1 MTLDTDLKLKIK
13 KIIFFTGDT
22 ICLYFALFLALLIR
36 YNFNISDNLFFKHIP
51 YFTTLYIMWLVILYA
66 LRLYETNK
74 IIKNKYE
81 IIVSIIN
88 FSIMNFFLSVLYFYI
103 TPQNII
109 TPKTILVLNILIFG
123 ILFYI
128 WRFFANK
135 ALYRYKIQ
143 QNSLVITNNPDL
155 LKSINQKP
163 ELELNIKTYI
173 NPLNNINLDL
183 IEKTSIENLED
194 YLENNKIQSIVIDDD
209 LLFDNNISGKLLKC
223 INLKI
228 EVIKTTEF
236 YEKYL
241 GKVVLKNINQMW
253 LISNLNENKKFIFDF
268 GKNIFEKIFTFI
280 LLILSLIIVP
290 FIIIGI
296 KVGSR
301 GPIFFKQYR
310 TGKNGEN
317 FLAMKFRTM
326 IDNAEKNGAQ
336 WASKN
341 DSRITK
347 FGKFLR
353 KTRLDEIPQFINI
366 LKGDMSLIGPR
377 PERPEFIESLEKEIP
392 FYSHRLLVKPGLSG
406 WAQINYPYGNTIDDA
421 IEKLEYDLY
430 YIKNRN
436 LALDISIILKTIDA
450 VVKGGGM

>member
-13 KIIFFTGDT
+13 KTIFFIGDI
-22 ICLYFALFLALLIR
+22 ICLYFALFLALFLR
-36 YNFNISDNLFFKHIP
+36 YNFNMSDNLFIKHIP
-51 YFTTLYIMWLVILYA
+51 YFSTLFIIWLIIMYA
-66 LRLYETNK
+66 LRLYETNRA
-74 IIKNKYE
+74 IKNKYE
-81 IIVSIIN
+81 LIVSIIN
-88 FSIMNFFLSVLYFYI
+88 FSAINFFLSVLYFYI

-109 TPKTILVLNILIFG
+109 TPKTILILNILIFG

-128 WRFFANK
+128 WRFYASK

-143 QNSLVITNNPDL
+143 KNSLIITNNPDL
-155 LKSINQKP
+155 LKNIHLKP

-173 NPLNNINLDL
+173 NPLSNINLDTA
-183 IEKTSIENLED
+183 EKISLDDLET
-194 YLENNKIQSIVIDDD
+194 YLENNKIQSVVIDDD
-209 LLFDNNISGKLLKC
+209 LLFDNNISSRLLKC

-268 GKNIFEKIFTFI
+268 AKNIVEKVFTSI
-280 LLILSLIIVP
+280 LLVLSLIIIP
-290 FIIIGI
+290 FIIVGI
-296 KVGSR
+296 KFSSR
-301 GPIFFKQYR
+301 GPIFFKQIR
-310 TGKNGEN
+310 TGKDRKR
-317 FLAMKFRTM
+317 FLAIKFRTM

-341 DSRITK
+341 DSRVTK

-366 LKGDMSLIGPR
+366 IKGDMSLIGPR

-392 FYSHRLLVKPGLSG
+392 YYNHRLLVKPGLSG
-406 WAQINYPYGNTIDDA
+406 WAQINYPYGASVDDA

-450 VVKGGGM
+450 ILKGGGM

>member
-1 MTLDTDLKLKIK
+1 MNLDTDLKLQIK
-13 KIIFFTGDT
+13 KTIFFTGDMM
-22 ICLYFALFLALLIR
+22 CFYFALFLALLIR
-36 YNFNISDNLFFKHIP
+36 YSFNISSDLFFKHAL
-51 YFTTLYIMWLVILYA
+51 YFTILFIIWLIIMYA
-66 LRLYETNK
+66 LRLYETNRV
-74 IIKNKYE
+74 IKNKYE
-81 IIVSIIN
+81 LIVSIIN
-88 FSIMNFFLSVLYFYI
+88 FSIINFFLSVLYFYI
-103 TPQNII
+103 TPQNFI
-109 TPKTILVLNILIFG
+109 TPKTILVLNILIFAV
-123 ILFYI
+123 LFYI
-128 WRFFANK
+128 WRFYASK
-135 ALYRYKIQ
+135 VLYRYKIQ
-143 QNSLVITNNPDL
+143 KNSLIITNNPDL
-155 LKSINQKP
+155 LKNIHLKP

-173 NPLNNINLDL
+173 NPLSNINLDTA
-183 IEKTSIENLED
+183 EKISLDDLES

-209 LLFDNNISGKLLKC
+209 LLFDNNISSKLLKC

-268 GKNIFEKIFTFI
+268 GKNIIEKIFTSI
-280 LLILSLIIVP
+280 LLLISLAIIP

-296 KVGSR
+296 KISSR
-301 GPIFFKQYR
+301 GPIFFKQIR
-310 TGKNGEN
+310 TGKDGKN
-317 FLAMKFRTM
+317 FLAIKFRTM
-326 IDNAEKNGAQ
+326 INNAEKNGAQ

-366 LKGDMSLIGPR
+366 IRGDMSLIGPR
-377 PERPEFIESLEKEIP
+377 PERPEFIEKLETEIP
-392 FYSHRLLVKPGLSG
+392 YYNQRLLVKPGLSG
-406 WAQINYPYGNTIDDA
+406 WAQINYPYGASVEDA